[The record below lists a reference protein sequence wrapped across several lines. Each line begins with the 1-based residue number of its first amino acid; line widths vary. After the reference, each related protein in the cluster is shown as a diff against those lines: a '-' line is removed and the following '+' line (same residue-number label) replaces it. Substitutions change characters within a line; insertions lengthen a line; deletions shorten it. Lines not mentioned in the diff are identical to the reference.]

1 MYFNFKNYSVNY
13 DEKAHAFS
21 CAYTPAGQTEE
32 RPFIKDAAVSVRSY
46 QGELISP
53 NDYKKVES
61 KLQLNLGDHVLS
73 IIYSDGHKG
82 APVLELH
89 FTLDSTSLHIRTFAR
104 AIVHIEG
111 SLLWGDDP
119 ENSTFGVRLNAGD
132 HNLRAA
138 CGPAFSIH
146 DNALFDRLSDRV
158 LEFKATE
165 KFKVRYDWNAS
176 SYSFRFENGI
186 DFGRDFSFKI
196 HEDYCKRK
204 FNIPYA
210 PIDKSHG
217 FKTPPVGWMTW
228 YSVQFKANEQIVL
241 ENAKLLSTI
250 FGKHSDKLCLWV
262 DWEWNHKAF
271 DGLGEEGVDT
281 FTPRKEAYPNG
292 LAHVAEEIEK
302 LGLIPALWIG
312 ATNDG
317 QQNHLLKKHPEW
329 LLAHMPMWCGQ
340 WWVDPSHPGVAEEYI
355 PAIFKQVLKWGFK
368 TIKWDCFPPTFSI
381 CDSFHSKFHNPALS
395 TDAAMRNLVKS
406 ARKTIGSD
414 VYMLCCSGNTERDI
428 TFAMDQFSAARIG
441 GDIFG
446 WSEFIAN
453 SVERVFR
460 FYPWHNVV
468 FYADGDNV
476 VLRSEFNSLAQAR
489 SRVSFYGLSGLPVT
503 IGDNLPDLDEARID
517 MLKRIIPV
525 ADIHPMDLQQK
536 VKGEGY
542 ALVNLAVCKEF
553 GEWNVVGIMNIKD
566 EPLELNI
573 SLESDLNIDTHG
585 GLTYAVYDFWKS
597 EFRGIHGDA
606 LQVSI
611 APTDS
616 AVLRIT
622 PLTSHPQVIST
633 SRHITQ
639 GGYDL
644 NDLQWDAVSNCL
656 SGSSKCV
663 EGEVYRLTLYIPEGY
678 ELASMKCG
686 EKADFTND
694 GCILK
699 VDLDPVRSGDIAWK
713 LNFILIAKFINSI
726 ME

>member
-13 DEKAHAFS
+13 DEKAHTFS
-21 CAYTPAGQTEE
+21 CSYTPAGQTEE
-32 RPFIKDAAVSVRSY
+32 RTFIKDAAVSVRSY

-61 KLQLNLGDHVLS
+61 KQQLNLGDHVLS
-73 IIYSDGHKG
+73 IIYSDGPKG

-89 FTLDSTSLHIRTFAR
+89 FTLDSTSLHVRTFAR

-119 ENSTFGVRLNAGD
+119 ENSTFGVRLNAED
-132 HNLRAA
+132 HNLHAA
-138 CGPAFSIH
+138 CGPAFSSH

-176 SYSFRFENGI
+176 SYCFRFENGI

-204 FNIPYA
+204 FNIPFA

-228 YSVQFKANEQIVL
+228 YSIQFKANEQIVL

-292 LAHVAEEIEK
+292 LAH
-302 LGLIPALWIG
+302 
-312 ATNDG
+312 
-317 QQNHLLKKHPEW
+317 
-329 LLAHMPMWCGQ
+329 
-340 WWVDPSHPGVAEEYI
+340 VAEEYI

-536 VKGEGY
+536 VRGEGY
-542 ALVNLAVCKEF
+542 ALVNLAVCKGF
-553 GEWNVVGIMNIKD
+553 GQWNVVGIMNIKD
-566 EPLELNI
+566 EALDLNL
-573 SLESDLNIDTHG
+573 SLESDLNINTRDG
-585 GLTYAVYDFWKS
+585 KTYAVYDFWKS
-597 EFRGIHGDA
+597 KFRGIHGDA

-611 APTDS
+611 APMDS

-644 NDLQWDAVSNCL
+644 NDLQWDAASNCL

-678 ELASMKCG
+678 EFASVKCD
-686 EKADFTND
+686 ERAAFNNK

-699 VDLDPVRSGDIAWK
+699 ADLNPDRSGDIAWK
-713 LNFILIAKFINSI
+713 LYFK
-726 ME
+726 MK